1 MGKRLIISTSTS
13 CLNEIGLPSNV
24 KMLPM
29 NIHMGGANYLDGETI
44 SLDQMQ
50 RALLDNPS
58 LNVTTSAP
66 TENQLIEFFY
76 QLIKEDVQEV
86 LIICLSSSLSQ
97 TYNNLLNISSMF
109 SHRMKIYLYDSRTI
123 SHGEA
128 VMVLEASKLLN
139 QGATMPEIITQITAL
154 RQKMTI
160 YMTVDNL
167 KTMIRTKRISAPAGF
182 FANLFDI
189 KPIVY
194 LDDSGKIIPFEK
206 VRSFDKCI
214 LRLAEIVV
222 DEVKGKKGQMYLAS
236 GQLNP
241 YIKPLTMHLAQRG
254 YADLPVMPIASVSLA
269 NIGVFALG
277 VIFIED

>member
-1 MGKRLIISTSTS
+1 MIVSTSTS
-13 CLNEIGLPSNV
+13 CLDDLGIPENV

-29 NIHMGGANYLDGETI
+29 NIHMGGANYLDGQNL
-44 SLDQMQ
+44 SLDSLS
-50 RALLDNPS
+50 RILLDTPNIDIS
-58 LNVTTSAP
+58 TSAP

-86 LIICLSSSLSQ
+86 LFICLSSSLSQ
-97 TYNNLLNISSMF
+97 TYKNLLNISSMF
-109 SHRMKIYLYDSRTI
+109 SHRMKIYIYDSRTI

-128 VMVLEASKLLN
+128 VMVLKASKLLN
-139 QGATMPEIITQITAL
+139 QGAPMPEIITQITAL

-194 LDDSGKIIPFEK
+194 LDDSGKLIPFEK

-222 DEVKGKKGQMYLAS
+222 DEAKGKKGQMYLMS

-277 VIFIED
+277 VLFIED

>member
-1 MGKRLIISTSTS
+1 MKKMIVSTSTS
-13 CLNEIGLPSNV
+13 CLDDLGIPENV

-66 TENQLIEFFY
+66 TENQLIEYFY

-194 LDDSGKIIPFEK
+194 LDDSGRIVPFEK

-214 LRLAEIVV
+214 RRLAEIVV

>member
-1 MGKRLIISTSTS
+1 MKKMIVSTSTS
-13 CLNEIGLPSNV
+13 CLDDLGIPENV

-29 NIHMGGANYLDGETI
+29 NIHMGGANYLDGKTI

-66 TENQLIEFFY
+66 TENQLIEYFY

-194 LDDSGKIIPFEK
+194 LDDSGRIVPFEK

-214 LRLAEIVV
+214 RRLAEIVV

>member
-1 MGKRLIISTSTS
+1 MKKMIVSTSTS
-13 CLNEIGLPSNV
+13 CLDDLGIPENV

-194 LDDSGKIIPFEK
+194 LDDSGRIVPFEK

-222 DEVKGKKGQMYLAS
+222 DEVKGKKGQMYLMS

>member
-1 MGKRLIISTSTS
+1 MKKMIVSTSTS
-13 CLNEIGLPSNV
+13 CLDDLGIPENV

-66 TENQLIEFFY
+66 TENQLIEYFY

-109 SHRMKIYLYDSRTI
+109 SHRMKIYIYDSRTI

-194 LDDSGKIIPFEK
+194 LDDSGRIIPFEK

-222 DEVKGKKGQMYLAS
+222 DEVKGKKGQMYLVS

>member
-1 MGKRLIISTSTS
+1 MKKMIVSTSTS
-13 CLNEIGLPSNV
+13 CLDDLGIPENV

-66 TENQLIEFFY
+66 TENQLIEYFY

-109 SHRMKIYLYDSRTI
+109 SHRMKIYIYDSRTI

-194 LDDSGKIIPFEK
+194 LNDSGRIVPFEK

-214 LRLAEIVV
+214 RRLAEIVV

>member
-1 MGKRLIISTSTS
+1 MKKMIVSTSTS
-13 CLNEIGLPSNV
+13 CLDDLGIPENV

-66 TENQLIEFFY
+66 TENQLIEYFY

-109 SHRMKIYLYDSRTI
+109 SHRMKIYIYDSRTI

-194 LDDSGKIIPFEK
+194 LDDSGRIIPFEK

-222 DEVKGKKGQMYLAS
+222 DEVKGKKGQMYLMS

-254 YADLPVMPIASVSLA
+254 YADIPVMPIASVSLA

>member
-1 MGKRLIISTSTS
+1 MKKMIVSTSTS
-13 CLNEIGLPSNV
+13 CLDDLGIPENV

-29 NIHMGGANYLDGETI
+29 NIHMGGANYLDGQDL
-44 SLDQMQ
+44 SLDSLS
-50 RALLDNPS
+50 RVLLDNPNIDIS
-58 LNVTTSAP
+58 TSAP

-109 SHRMKIYLYDSRTI
+109 SHRMKIYIYDSRTI

-194 LDDSGKIIPFEK
+194 LNDSGRIVPFEK

-214 LRLAEIVV
+214 RRLAEIVV

>member
-1 MGKRLIISTSTS
+1 VKKMIVSTSTS
-13 CLNEIGLPSNV
+13 CLGDLGIPENV

-29 NIHMGGANYLDGETI
+29 NIHMGGANYLDGKTI

-58 LNVTTSAP
+58 LNITTSAP
-66 TENQLIEFFY
+66 TENQLIEYFY

-194 LDDSGKIIPFEK
+194 LDDSGRIIPFEK

-214 LRLAEIVV
+214 HRLAEIVV
-222 DEVKGKKGQMYLAS
+222 DEVKGKKGQMYLVS

>member
-1 MGKRLIISTSTS
+1 MKKMIVSTSTS
-13 CLNEIGLPSNV
+13 CLDDLGIPENV

-29 NIHMGGANYLDGETI
+29 NIHMGGANYLDGKTI

-66 TENQLIEFFY
+66 TENQLIEYFY

-154 RQKMTI
+154 RQKMTN

-194 LDDSGKIIPFEK
+194 LNDSGRIVPFEK

-222 DEVKGKKGQMYLAS
+222 DEVKGKKGQMYLMS

>member
-1 MGKRLIISTSTS
+1 MIVSTSTS
-13 CLNEIGLPSNV
+13 CLDDLGIPDNV

-29 NIHMGGANYLDGETI
+29 NIHMGGANYLDGKTI

-58 LNVTTSAP
+58 LNITTSAP
-66 TENQLIEFFY
+66 TENQLIEYFY

-194 LDDSGKIIPFEK
+194 LNDSGRIVPFEK

-214 LRLAEIVV
+214 RRLAEIVV

>member
-1 MGKRLIISTSTS
+1 MKKMIVSTSTS
-13 CLNEIGLPSNV
+13 CLDDLGIPENV

-66 TENQLIEFFY
+66 TENQLIEYFY

-194 LDDSGKIIPFEK
+194 LNDSGRIVPFEK

-214 LRLAEIVV
+214 RRLAEIVV

-277 VIFIED
+277 VLFIED

>member
-1 MGKRLIISTSTS
+1 MKKMIVSTSTS
-13 CLNEIGLPSNV
+13 CLDDLGIPENV

-29 NIHMGGANYLDGETI
+29 NIHMGGANYLDGKTI

-58 LNVTTSAP
+58 LNITTSAP
-66 TENQLIEFFY
+66 TENQLIEYFY

-139 QGATMPEIITQITAL
+139 QGATMPQIITQITAL

-194 LDDSGKIIPFEK
+194 LNDSGRIVPFEK

-214 LRLAEIVV
+214 RRLAEIVV

>member
-1 MGKRLIISTSTS
+1 MKKMIVSTSTS
-13 CLNEIGLPSNV
+13 CLDDLGIPENV

-29 NIHMGGANYLDGETI
+29 NIHMGGANYLDGKTI

-58 LNVTTSAP
+58 LNITTSAP
-66 TENQLIEFFY
+66 TENQLIEYFY

-194 LDDSGKIIPFEK
+194 LDDSGRIIPFEK

-214 LRLAEIVV
+214 HRLAEIVV
-222 DEVKGKKGQMYLAS
+222 DEVKGKKGQMYLVS

-254 YADLPVMPIASVSLA
+254 YADLPVMTIASVSLA

>member
-1 MGKRLIISTSTS
+1 MKKMIVSTSTS
-13 CLNEIGLPSNV
+13 CLDDLGIPENV

-29 NIHMGGANYLDGETI
+29 NIHMGGANYLDGKTI

-58 LNVTTSAP
+58 LNITTSAP

-194 LDDSGKIIPFEK
+194 LNDSGRIVPFEK

-214 LRLAEIVV
+214 RRLAEIVV

>member
-1 MGKRLIISTSTS
+1 MKKMIVSTSTS
-13 CLNEIGLPSNV
+13 CLDDLGIPENV

-194 LDDSGKIIPFEK
+194 LNDSGRIVPFEK

-214 LRLAEIVV
+214 RRLAEIVV

>member
-1 MGKRLIISTSTS
+1 VKKMIVSTSTS
-13 CLNEIGLPSNV
+13 CLDDLGIPENV

-29 NIHMGGANYLDGETI
+29 NIHMGGANYLDGKTI

-58 LNVTTSAP
+58 LNITTSAP
-66 TENQLIEFFY
+66 TENQLIEYFY

-139 QGATMPEIITQITAL
+139 QGATMPQIITQITAL

-194 LDDSGKIIPFEK
+194 LNDSGRIVPFEK

-214 LRLAEIVV
+214 RRLAEIVV

>member
-109 SHRMKIYLYDSRTI
+109 SHRMKIYIYDSRTI

-222 DEVKGKKGQMYLAS
+222 DEVKGKKGQVYLMS

-241 YIKPLTMHLAQRG
+241 YIKPLTMHLEQRG
-254 YADLPVMPIASVSLA
+254 YADIPVMPIASVSLA
-269 NIGVFALG
+269 NIGVFALC

>member
-1 MGKRLIISTSTS
+1 VKKMIVSTSTS
-13 CLNEIGLPSNV
+13 CLDDLGIPENV

-29 NIHMGGANYLDGETI
+29 NIHMGGANYLDGQDL
-44 SLDQMQ
+44 SLD
-50 RALLDNPS
+50 RLSRVLLDNPNIDIS
-58 LNVTTSAP
+58 TSAP

-194 LDDSGKIIPFEK
+194 LNDSGRIVPFEK

-214 LRLAEIVV
+214 RRLAEIVV

>member
-1 MGKRLIISTSTS
+1 MKKMIVSTSTS
-13 CLNEIGLPSNV
+13 CLDDLGIPENV

-29 NIHMGGANYLDGETI
+29 NIHMGGANYLDGQNL
-44 SLDQMQ
+44 SLDSLS
-50 RALLDNPS
+50 RVLLDSPNIDIS
-58 LNVTTSAP
+58 TSAP

-109 SHRMKIYLYDSRTI
+109 SHRMKIYIYDSRTI

-194 LDDSGKIIPFEK
+194 LNDSGRIVPFEK

-214 LRLAEIVV
+214 RRLAEIVV
-222 DEVKGKKGQMYLAS
+222 DEVKGKKGQMYLVS

>member
-1 MGKRLIISTSTS
+1 MKKMIVSTSTS
-13 CLNEIGLPSNV
+13 CLDDLGIPDNV

-29 NIHMGGANYLDGETI
+29 NIHMGGANYLDGQDLN
-44 SLDQMQ
+44 LD
-50 RALLDNPS
+50 RLSRVLLDNPNIDIS
-58 LNVTTSAP
+58 TSAP

-109 SHRMKIYLYDSRTI
+109 SHRMKIYIYDSRTI

-167 KTMIRTKRISAPAGF
+167 KTMIRTERISAPAGF

-214 LRLAEIVV
+214 LRIAEIVV
-222 DEVKGKKGQMYLAS
+222 DEVKGKKGQMYLMS

-241 YIKPLTMHLAQRG
+241 YSKPLTMHLAQRG

>member
-1 MGKRLIISTSTS
+1 MKRMIVSTSTS
-13 CLNEIGLPSNV
+13 CLDDLGIPDNV

-154 RQKMTI
+154 RQKMTN
-160 YMTVDNL
+160 YTTVDNL

-194 LDDSGKIIPFEK
+194 LNDSGRIVPFEK

-222 DEVKGKKGQMYLAS
+222 DEVKGKKGQMYLMS

>member
-1 MGKRLIISTSTS
+1 MKKMIVSTSTS
-13 CLNEIGLPSNV
+13 CLDDLGIPENV

-66 TENQLIEFFY
+66 TENQLIEYFY

-109 SHRMKIYLYDSRTI
+109 SHRMKIYIYDSRTI

-128 VMVLEASKLLN
+128 VMVLKASKLLN
-139 QGATMPEIITQITAL
+139 QGAPMPEIITQITAL

-222 DEVKGKKGQMYLAS
+222 DEVKGKKGQMYLMS

>member
-1 MGKRLIISTSTS
+1 MKKMIVSTSTS
-13 CLNEIGLPSNV
+13 CLDDLGIPENV

-29 NIHMGGANYLDGETI
+29 NIHMGGANYLDGKTI

-58 LNVTTSAP
+58 LNITTSAP
-66 TENQLIEFFY
+66 TENQLIEYFY

-109 SHRMKIYLYDSRTI
+109 SHRMKIYIYDSRTI

-128 VMVLEASKLLN
+128 VMVLVASKLLN

-194 LDDSGKIIPFEK
+194 LDDSGRIIPFEK

-214 LRLAEIVV
+214 HRLAEIVV
-222 DEVKGKKGQMYLAS
+222 DEVKGKKGQMYLVS

>member
-58 LNVTTSAP
+58 LNVITSAP
-66 TENQLIEFFY
+66 TENQLIEYFY

-86 LIICLSSSLSQ
+86 LIVCLSSSLSQ
-97 TYNNLLNISSMF
+97 TYSNLLNISSMF
-109 SHRMKIYLYDSRTI
+109 SHRMKIYFYDSRTI

-222 DEVKGKKGQMYLAS
+222 DEVKGKKGQMYLMS

-254 YADLPVMPIASVSLA
+254 YADIPVMPIASVSLA
-269 NIGVFALG
+269 NIGVFALC

>member
-1 MGKRLIISTSTS
+1 MKKMIVSTSTS
-13 CLNEIGLPSNV
+13 CLDDLGIPENV

-66 TENQLIEFFY
+66 TENQLIEYFY

-194 LDDSGKIIPFEK
+194 LDDSGRIIPFEK

-214 LRLAEIVV
+214 HRLAEIVV
-222 DEVKGKKGQMYLAS
+222 DEVKGKKGQMYLVS

-277 VIFIED
+277 VLFIED

>member
-1 MGKRLIISTSTS
+1 MKKMIVSTSTS
-13 CLNEIGLPSNV
+13 CLDDLGIPDNV

-29 NIHMGGANYLDGETI
+29 NIHMGGANYLDGKTI

-66 TENQLIEFFY
+66 TENQLIEYFY

-97 TYNNLLNISSMF
+97 TYSNLLNISSMF

-194 LDDSGKIIPFEK
+194 LNDSGRIVPFEK

-214 LRLAEIVV
+214 RRLAEIVV
-222 DEVKGKKGQMYLAS
+222 DEVKGKKGQMYLMS

-269 NIGVFALG
+269 NIGVFALV

>member
-44 SLDQMQ
+44 NLDQMQ

-66 TENQLIEFFY
+66 TENQLIEYFY

-86 LIICLSSSLSQ
+86 LIVCLSSSLSQ

-109 SHRMKIYLYDSRTI
+109 SHRMKIYFYDSRTI

-194 LDDSGKIIPFEK
+194 LNDSGRIVPFEK

-222 DEVKGKKGQMYLAS
+222 DEVKGKKGQMYLMS

-254 YADLPVMPIASVSLA
+254 YADLTVMPIASVSLA

>member
-1 MGKRLIISTSTS
+1 MKKMIVSTSTS
-13 CLNEIGLPSNV
+13 CLDDLGIPENV

-29 NIHMGGANYLDGETI
+29 NIHMGGANYLDGKTI

-66 TENQLIEFFY
+66 TENQLIEYFY

-194 LDDSGKIIPFEK
+194 LNDSGRIVPFEK

-214 LRLAEIVV
+214 RRLAEIVV

-254 YADLPVMPIASVSLA
+254 YVDLPVMPIASVSLA

>member
-1 MGKRLIISTSTS
+1 MKKMIVSTSTS
-13 CLNEIGLPSNV
+13 CLDDLGIPENV

-29 NIHMGGANYLDGETI
+29 NIHMGGANYLDGKTI

-66 TENQLIEFFY
+66 TENQLIEYFY

-154 RQKMTI
+154 RQKMTN

-194 LDDSGKIIPFEK
+194 LNDSGRIVPFEK